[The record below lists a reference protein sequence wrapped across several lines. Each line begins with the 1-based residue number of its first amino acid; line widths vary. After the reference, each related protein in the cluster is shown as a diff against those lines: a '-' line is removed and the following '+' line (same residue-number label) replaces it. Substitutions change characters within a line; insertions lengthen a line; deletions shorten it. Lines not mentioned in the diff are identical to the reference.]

1 MMLYD
6 DLTSEKRQ
14 IFQLLRLQHQFFT
27 IVISTLRFNFLVS
40 SEALLATGLV
50 PPNPFPLILF
60 YQYLAQSDIPLQH
73 LPCLPTIS
81 SLALNFPGCRY
92 AQKVEF

>member
-60 YQYLAQSDIPLQH
+60 LSIPCSVRYSATASTLSSD
-73 LPCLPTIS
+73 
-81 SLALNFPGCRY
+81 NF
-92 AQKVEF
+92 KFSFEFPWLSVCPES